1 MAEATWGDDAMS
13 PDIDWTMSAALKN
26 VERGDEELPEVT
38 SLAGAVRAWLQLDP
52 EHKAAATLT
61 PERPIMVDGAMM
73 DTLHG
78 DGIAALAGRLP
89 V

>member
-1 MAEATWGDDAMS
+1 MTEATWGGDAAA
-13 PDIDWTMSAALKN
+13 PIDWTMSAALEN
-26 VERGDEELPEVT
+26 VARGQQELPEVT
-38 SLAGAVRAWLQLDP
+38 SLAGAVRAWMELDAA
-52 EHKAAATLT
+52 HRSAATLT
-61 PERPIMVDGAMM
+61 PERPVVVDGALV